1 MPPADFHAPP
11 PRRLIVLTGAADACR
26 TAAQA
31 LLGGFVSEEI
41 RWLDVGGDGLAR
53 LHAGRIP
60 DPATARSPH
69 AALGS
74 ECAALVIDAHT
85 GFDPDAVGQAAGA
98 LRGGGVL
105 LLLAPALAGWP
116 LHADPLRRR
125 CSVHGCE
132 PAGPDRYLA
141 RLARCIAS
149 DATFLRI
156 ELTPQATPPA
166 SATPAN
172 GERHL
177 PIARDRTPRGG
188 GAGERGRTPERSA
201 GVSPSPPAPLRQEE
215 RGDQSPGA
223 GTPCLREL
231 PICVNSHEGRG
242 AGNTARPAVTGIPPA
257 ALPAPPPPAG
267 GPAGV
272 CATADQAAA
281 VAALVRLARGRA
293 RRPLVLT
300 ADRGRGKS
308 AALGLAAARLLAA
321 GWPRIV
327 VTGPRLDAATAVFA
341 HAAAALPAAQ
351 ATRGRLEIAGGVLE
365 FVAPDALAD
374 AAPVPLLFVDEAA
387 ALPAALLARLLA
399 HHPRIAFASTV
410 HGYEGSGRG
419 FALRFRATLDA
430 RTPDWRGLTLTTPIR
445 WPADDPVER
454 RLARWLLLD
463 AEPAPDAALAGLVD
477 PAGPDPQ
484 SLTIVRIDRD
494 RLVDDEARLAQ
505 LHGLLVAAHYR
516 TTPLDLR
523 HLLDGPNLRL
533 YAALTGDAAVAGVL
547 LAAEEGGFDAALA
560 TEVHA
565 GRRRPRGHLIPQSLA
580 QHLGVA
586 DGAERRCL
594 RIVRIAVH
602 EAVRGRGIG
611 RALLATLADAA
622 ARDGFDLLG
631 TSFSAETGVLRFWQ
645 AAGLRPVRVG
655 SGHDAASGAPP
666 LMLLRALSAAGQAM
680 LAPLL
685 ARFATDLPLRLAGP
699 LSALE
704 AELAAALLAGAS
716 AGAGVDTAHD
726 AATVTAFAHGAR
738 DWASAWPALWRA
750 AGRALAEAG
759 SPLTPAERA
768 LLVAALLQHQPW
780 PALARLIDASGRAAV
795 ETRLRQVFARLAD
808 HAGPAPA
815 AARGR

>member
-11 PRRLIVLTGAADACR
+11 PRRLIVLTGTADACR
-26 TAAQA
+26 VAAQA
-31 LLGGFVSEEI
+31 LLGRFVSEEV
-41 RWLDVGGDGLAR
+41 RWLDVDSDGLAR
-53 LHAGRIP
+53 LHAGRVP
-60 DPATARSPH
+60 DPAAARNPQ

-105 LLLAPALAGWP
+105 LLLAPPLACWP

-132 PAGPDRYLA
+132 PAGQDRYLA
-141 RLARCIAS
+141 RLARCIAT
-149 DATFLRI
+149 DAALLRI
-156 ELTPQATPPA
+156 EAGPQATPPA
-166 SATPAN
+166 RALSREGRRAEQPA
-172 GERHL
+172 G
-177 PIARDRTPRGG
+177 PAV
-188 GAGERGRTPERSA
+188 A
-201 GVSPSPPAPLRQEE
+201 GV
-215 RGDQSPGA
+215 
-223 GTPCLREL
+223 T
-231 PICVNSHEGRG
+231 
-242 AGNTARPAVTGIPPA
+242 PA
-257 ALPAPPPPAG
+257 ALPPPPPLAG
-267 GPAGV
+267 GSAGV
-272 CATADQAAA
+272 CATADQILA
-281 VAALVRLARGRA
+281 VEALVRLARGRA

-308 AALGLAAARLLAA
+308 AALGLAAARLLAD
-321 GWPRIV
+321 GWPHIV
-327 VTGPRLDAATAVFA
+327 VTGPRLDATTAVFA

-351 ATRGRLEIAGGVLE
+351 ATRGRLELAGGVLE
-365 FVAPDALAD
+365 FGAPDALAD

-399 HHPRIAFASTV
+399 RHPRIAFASTV

-445 WPADDPVER
+445 WPADDPVEA

-463 AEPAPDAALAGLVD
+463 AEPAPAAALAGLVR
-477 PAGPDPQ
+477 PADPDPQ
-484 SLTIVRIDRD
+484 LPTIVRIDRD
-494 RLVDDEARLAQ
+494 RLVDDEAQLAQ
-505 LHGLLVAAHYR
+505 IHGLLVAAHYR

-523 HLLDGPNLRL
+523 QLLDGPNLRL
-533 YAALTGDAAVAGVL
+533 YAALTRDAAVAGVL
-547 LAAEEGGFDAALA
+547 LAAGEGGFDAALA

-586 DGAERRCL
+586 EGARLRCL
-594 RIVRIAVH
+594 RVVRIAVH

-611 RALLATLADAA
+611 RALLATLADDAV
-622 ARDGFDLLG
+622 RDGFDLLG

-645 AAGLRPVRVG
+645 AAGLGPVRVG
-655 SGHDAASGAPP
+655 SGHDTASGAPP
-666 LMLLRALSAAGQAM
+666 LMLLRALSAAGEAT

-685 ARFATDLPLRLAGP
+685 ARFAADLPLRLAGP

-704 AELAAALLAGAS
+704 AELAAALLAGA
-716 AGAGVDTAHD
+716 GADAAVDTAHD
-726 AATVTAFAHGAR
+726 TATVTAFAHGAR
-738 DWASAWPALWRA
+738 DWASAWPALWRT
-750 AGRALAEAG
+750 AGRALAQADPAL
-759 SPLTPAERA
+759 SPAERA

-780 PALARLIDASGRAAV
+780 PALARLIGASGRAAV
-795 ETRLRQVFARLAD
+795 EAQLRQVFARLAD
-808 HAGPAPA
+808 HAGQAPA
-815 AARGR
+815 ALRGR